1 MRGILSVADGM
12 FLDNKSSKTKN
23 EVKMFMPK
31 TILAG
36 DSGGSQNNTT
46 VKHVNKKQ
54 GKTRL

>member
-31 TILAG
+31 TIFAG
-36 DSGGSQNNTT
+36 DSGGSQNNT
-46 VKHVNKKQ
+46 
-54 GKTRL
+54 